1 MHVRGQ
7 SNVLVWLGGPH
18 GGLLP
23 AVLALPPLWGAPS
36 PAGSIFLWLA
46 LVMAACDLADRRI
59 PNVLTA
65 LAALAGLLWSLAA
78 HGAAGLGWA
87 LVSGGAVF
95 GLMAI
100 FFFLGAVGA
109 GDVKALGSLATFLS
123 PWGGLQFLLAT
134 LLCGGV
140 LALARLALAR
150 RRLTLAGGPLAWR
163 LDAGRLEL
171 PYGVA
176 IALGAAW
183 SQALGVS

>member
-7 SNVLVWLGGPH
+7 SNVLAWLGGPA

-23 AVLALPPLWGAPS
+23 AVYALPLLWWILP
-36 PAGSIFLWLA
+36 PAGAVFLWLS
-46 LVMAACDLADRRI
+46 LVMAACDLASRRI
-59 PNVLTA
+59 PNFLTA
-65 LAALAGLLWSLAA
+65 LTALCGLTWSLAA
-78 HGAAGLGWA
+78 HGAAGLAWSLLA
-87 LVSGGAVF
+87 GGMLF
-95 GLMAI
+95 CLMAV

-123 PWGGLQFLLAT
+123 PWGSLRFLLAT

-140 LALARLALAR
+140 LALIRLVLAR
-150 RRLTLAGGPLAWR
+150 RSLILAGGPAAWR

-176 IALGAAW
+176 VTLGAAW
-183 SQALGVS
+183 VQLMGVA